1 MSRSH
6 IFSPPFVTYFWH
18 DFNLLIASLIG
29 KSQDLC
35 SAVGHWWRLTVYH
48 QICTVRLGGWWL
60 SVLLRAN
67 YMERLEKRTVVTYR
81 NAWLILCA
89 ALHQ

>member
-1 MSRSH
+1 MSTSH
-6 IFSPPFVTYFWH
+6 IFSPPFATYFWH
-18 DFNLLIASLIG
+18 DFDLLIASFIG

-48 QICTVRLGGWWL
+48 QIRTVRLGGRWL
-60 SVLLRAN
+60 GVLLWAN
-67 YMERLEKRTVVTYR
+67 HMERLEKRTVVTYR
-81 NAWLILCA
+81 NAWLVLRT